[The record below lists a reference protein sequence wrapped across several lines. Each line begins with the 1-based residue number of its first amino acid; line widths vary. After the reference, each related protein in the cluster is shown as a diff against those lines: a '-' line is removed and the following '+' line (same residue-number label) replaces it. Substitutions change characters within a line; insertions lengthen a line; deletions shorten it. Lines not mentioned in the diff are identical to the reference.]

1 MDNHRFM
8 VIVLSRGISAARRT
22 DICRELDRRGY
33 AVRQIEDGERTV
45 LGAVGPEVADPRPF
59 ESMDGVDQVL
69 RISKPYKL
77 ASRELQ
83 RADTVVPVGPIRIG
97 GQRIAVIAGPSSVE
111 SREQILECAALV
123 AESGAVMLRGG
134 VFTPY
139 GSPYAFPGLGMA
151 GLRHLREAGERHA
164 LPVVSEAAS
173 IDHLDEVAELVDVIQ
188 IGARNMQ
195 NFDLLRRVGG
205 MGKPALL
212 KRGVGATVHDLLMSA
227 EYLLAN
233 GSDAVILCERGIRT
247 FETGTRHTL
256 DLSAVPAVQALSH
269 LPILVDPS
277 QGAADRATVPPM
289 GLAALAAGAQGL
301 IVEVHPDPERA
312 LSDGPQSL
320 YPAQF
325 EKLMRDIDSL
335 AGVLGM
341 EVARLPLGAAKA
353 AARRPAGEGEE
364 TPKVAFQGELGANSE
379 IAIRR
384 FLEPAEPVPRREF
397 RDVFEAVLSGACRY
411 GALPVENSLT
421 GTIHQNFELLL
432 QFPDLTI
439 VAERNIRIVHNLIGR
454 PGATIDDITRV
465 YSHPQG
471 LAQCRRFLS
480 EHAGWQPVSFYD
492 TAGAVA
498 HLAREG
504 TMSDATIAS
513 EEAARTYGMRV
524 LRHGIEDNAQNYTRF
539 LLIAAADHPPLAPAD
554 KASLVFAT
562 PDRPGALSECL
573 TVFAAHDLNM
583 TKLESRPI
591 PGRPWEYR
599 FYVDVALGADRQA
612 LHKAEA
618 ELRELTASYRIL
630 GVYSS

>member
-1 MDNHRFM
+1 M
-8 VIVLSRGISAARRT
+8 VMVLSLGISASRQAAIR
-22 DICRELDRRGY
+22 RELERHGY
-33 AVRQIEDGERTV
+33 TVRQIEDGERTV

-123 AESGAVMLRGG
+123 AESGGVMLRGAA
-134 VFTPY
+134 FTPY
-139 GSPYAFPGLGMA
+139 GSPYAFSGLGMA
-151 GLRHLREAGERHA
+151 GLRHLREAGDRHA
-164 LPVVSEAAS
+164 LPVVSDAAS
-173 IDHLDEVAELVDVIQ
+173 LDHLDELAELADVIQ

-195 NFDLLRRVGG
+195 NFDLLRRIGG
-205 MGKPALL
+205 MGKPVLL

-269 LPILVDPS
+269 LPIIVDPS

-301 IVEVHPDPERA
+301 IVEVHPDPKRA
-312 LSDGPQSL
+312 LSNGPQSL

-341 EVARLPLGAAKA
+341 EVARLPLGARVT
-353 AARRPAGEGEE
+353 ARRPPGGADDV
-364 TPKVAFQGELGANSE
+364 PKVAFQGELGANSE

-384 FLEPAEPVPRREF
+384 FLERAEPVPCREF

-454 PGATIDDITRV
+454 PGATIDDLTRV

-480 EHAGWQPVSFYD
+480 EHAGWQKVSFYD

-504 TMSDATIAS
+504 KMSDGTIAS

-524 LRHGIEDNAQNYTRF
+524 LRQGIEDNAQNYTRF

-599 FYVDVALGADRQA
+599 FYVDVALGPDRQA
-612 LHKAEA
+612 LHRAEA

>member
-1 MDNHRFM
+1 M
-8 VIVLSRGISAARRT
+8 VMVLSLGISASRQAAIR
-22 DICRELDRRGY
+22 RELERHGY
-33 AVRQIEDGERTV
+33 TVRQIEDGERTV

-111 SREQILECAALV
+111 SREQIMECAALV
-123 AESGAVMLRGG
+123 AESGGVMLRGAA
-134 VFTPY
+134 FTPY

-151 GLRHLREAGERHA
+151 GLRHLREAGDRHA
-164 LPVVSEAAS
+164 LPVVSDAAS
-173 IDHLDEVAELVDVIQ
+173 LDHLEELAELADVIQ

-195 NFDLLRRVGG
+195 NFDLLRRIGG
-205 MGKPALL
+205 MGKPVLL

-269 LPILVDPS
+269 LPIIVDPS

-301 IVEVHPDPERA
+301 IVEVHPDPKRA
-312 LSDGPQSL
+312 LSNGPQSL
-320 YPAQF
+320 YPVQF

-341 EVARLPLGAAKA
+341 EVARLPLGAARIT
-353 AARRPAGEGEE
+353 ARRPAGGGDDV
-364 TPKVAFQGELGANSE
+364 PKVAFQGEMGANSE

-384 FLEPAEPVPRREF
+384 FLEHAEPVPRREF

-454 PGATIDDITRV
+454 PGATIDDLTRV

-480 EHAGWQPVSFYD
+480 EHAGWQKVSFYD

-504 TMSDATIAS
+504 KMSDATIAS

-524 LRHGIEDNAQNYTRF
+524 LRQGIEDNAQNYTRF

-599 FYVDVALGADRQA
+599 FYVDVALGPDRQA
-612 LHKAEA
+612 LHRAEA

>member
-1 MDNHRFM
+1 M
-8 VIVLSRGISAARRT
+8 VMVLSLGISASRQAAIR
-22 DICRELDRRGY
+22 RELERRGY
-33 AVRQIEDGERTV
+33 TVRQIEDGERTV

-123 AESGAVMLRGG
+123 AESGGVMLRGAA
-134 VFTPY
+134 FTPY

-151 GLRHLREAGERHA
+151 GLRHLREAGDRHA
-164 LPVVSEAAS
+164 LPVVSDAAS
-173 IDHLDEVAELVDVIQ
+173 LDHLDELAELADVIQ

-195 NFDLLRRVGG
+195 NFDLLRRIGG
-205 MGKPALL
+205 MGKPVLL

-269 LPILVDPS
+269 LPIIVDPS

-301 IVEVHPDPERA
+301 IVEVHPDPKRA
-312 LSDGPQSL
+312 LSNGPQSL

-341 EVARLPLGAAKA
+341 EVARLPLGAARA
-353 AARRPAGEGEE
+353 TARRPAGGADDDV
-364 TPKVAFQGELGANSE
+364 PKVAFQGEMGANSE

-384 FLEPAEPVPRREF
+384 FLEHAEPVPRREF

-454 PGATIDDITRV
+454 PGATIDDLTRV

-480 EHAGWQPVSFYD
+480 EHDGWQTISFYD

-504 TMSDATIAS
+504 KMSDATIAS

-524 LRHGIEDNAQNYTRF
+524 LRQGIEDNAQNYTRF

-599 FYVDVALGADRQA
+599 FYVDVALGPDRQA
-612 LHKAEA
+612 LHRAEA

>member
-1 MDNHRFM
+1 M
-8 VIVLSRGISAARRT
+8 VIVLNAGVSASRQAAIRRE
-22 DICRELDRRGY
+22 IKQRGY
-33 AVRQIEDGERTV
+33 TVRQIEDGERTV
-45 LGAVGPEVADPRPF
+45 LGAIGPAVADPRPF

-69 RISKPYKL
+69 RISKPFKL

-83 RADTVVPVGPIRIG
+83 RADTVVSVGPIRIG

-123 AESGAVMLRGG
+123 AESGGVMLRGAA
-134 VFTPY
+134 FTPY

-151 GLRHLREAGERHA
+151 GLRHLREAGDRHA

-173 IDHLDEVAELVDVIQ
+173 LDHLDELAELVDVIQ

-205 MGKPALL
+205 MGTPVLL

-269 LPILVDPS
+269 LPIVVDPS

-301 IVEVHPDPERA
+301 IVEVHPDPKRA

-320 YPAQF
+320 YPSQF

-353 AARRPAGEGEE
+353 AARRPADGGTEV
-364 TPKVAFQGELGANSE
+364 PKVAFQGEMGANSE

-384 FLEPAEPVPRREF
+384 FLERAEPVPCREF
-397 RDVFEAVLSGACRY
+397 RDVFEAVLSGASRY

-480 EHAGWQPVSFYD
+480 EHAGWQKVSFYD

-504 TMSDATIAS
+504 RRSDATIAS

-524 LRHGIEDNAQNYTRF
+524 LRQGIEDNPQNYTRF
-539 LLIAAADHPPLAPAD
+539 LLIAADDHPPLAPAD
-554 KASLVFAT
+554 KASLVFST
-562 PDRPGALSECL
+562 TDRPGALSECL

-599 FYVDVALGADRQA
+599 FYVDVALGPDLQA
-612 LHKAEA
+612 LHDAEA
-618 ELRELTASYRIL
+618 ELQELTASYRIL